1 LRSLAVALL
10 ASALFLPA
18 SAPSSFAADDTLVV
32 ARAMDLN
39 SLDPARAYCDTCQI
53 YLAAVYA
60 TLMTLAPDNATI
72 VPALAKSWE
81 VSPDAT
87 VFTIHLDPS
96 ATFSD
101 GSPVT
106 GDDVKWSLERLKNIK
121 GGAAYL
127 MDGLK
132 SIDVKDPQTVVIT
145 TQTPSSEFLGI
156 LTATYTG
163 IINREGCLG

>member
-1 LRSLAVALL
+1 
-10 ASALFLPA
+10 
-18 SAPSSFAADDTLVV
+18 
-32 ARAMDLN
+32 
-39 SLDPARAYCDTCQI
+39 
-53 YLAAVYA
+53 
-60 TLMTLAPDNATI
+60 MTLAPDNATI

-132 SIDVKDPQTVVIT
+132 SIDVKDPQTEKVTNWALEMGAPAVIQRNGWTRNSMKIGDIVVVDGT
-145 TQTPSSEFLGI
+145 KAKNGKPLANARTVVMQSTGKKLGAGSSEGV
-156 LTATYTG
+156 TP
-163 IINREGCLG
+163 